1 MPREEAVT
9 LSRESLLSCLEREPL
24 EAALAAVA
32 QWPPRR
38 VVSKLIG
45 CLYHLDERIRW
56 HAVSALGAAVA
67 DLAQEDREAAR
78 TVVRRLMWNL
88 NDESGGVGWG
98 APEALG
104 EIMAR
109 HEGLAG
115 EYLRIFTAYM
125 APGGCYL
132 ELPAL
137 QRGLMWAIGRLAQV
151 RPGLLNEAGAPAL
164 LVPYLDAADPAV
176 RGLSARALG
185 LLGVEAAR
193 ERLASLTDDA
203 AAFTLYDGGKLAA
216 VTVGDSAAAALKLI
230 G

>member
-1 MPREEAVT
+1 MA
-9 LSRESLLSCLEREPL
+9 LSRESLLSSLGREPL
-24 EAALAAVA
+24 EAVLTDIA

-67 DLAQEDREAAR
+67 ELARQDEEAAR
-78 TVVRRLMWNL
+78 TVVRRLMWSL
-88 NDESGGVGWG
+88 NDESGSVGWG

-115 EYLRIFTAYM
+115 EYVRILTAYM

-137 QRGLMWAIGRLAQV
+137 QRGLMWAAGRMAQV
-151 RPGLLNEAGAPAL
+151 RPGLLAEAGTPAL
-164 LVPYLDAADPAV
+164 LLPYLDSVDPEV

-185 LLGVEAAR
+185 LLGAGAAR
-193 ERLASLTDDA
+193 ERLASLTGDA
-203 AAFTLYDGGKLAA
+203 ATFTLYDGGQLAT
-216 VTVGDSAAAALKLI
+216 VTVGELAAAALARI